1 MRSRGKGIA
10 GWEVGIE
17 GEGGLEDLICTD
29 PANLGAATALA
40 GCCFGRPWGVVFG
53 AEAKPGAAFFQGEIF
68 WREMAFFLLKPKLW
82 PGKCGGAFIFWY

>member
-1 MRSRGKGIA
+1 MDAVVREVELRREWNAFKRKKGIA

-29 PANLGAATALA
+29 PANLGAA
-40 GCCFGRPWGVVFG
+40 
-53 AEAKPGAAFFQGEIF
+53 FFPGEIF

-82 PGKCGGAFIFWY
+82 PGKCGGASIFWY